1 MRRGR
6 GSKRKGLHLTAPPL
20 LSPPRD
26 PQIGLSSLS
35 VAAAAA
41 EKPPPHFRENFLS
54 PPRGSVKNLKR
65 GRRVVMVGRRVRA
78 VKRLIGNF
86 HLTHVLMSFLSILG
100 PALEPTACRTSLPG
114 Q

>member
-1 MRRGR
+1 
-6 GSKRKGLHLTAPPL
+6 
-20 LSPPRD
+20 
-26 PQIGLSSLS
+26 
-35 VAAAAA
+35 
-41 EKPPPHFRENFLS
+41 
-54 PPRGSVKNLKR
+54 
-65 GRRVVMVGRRVRA
+65 MVGRRVRA